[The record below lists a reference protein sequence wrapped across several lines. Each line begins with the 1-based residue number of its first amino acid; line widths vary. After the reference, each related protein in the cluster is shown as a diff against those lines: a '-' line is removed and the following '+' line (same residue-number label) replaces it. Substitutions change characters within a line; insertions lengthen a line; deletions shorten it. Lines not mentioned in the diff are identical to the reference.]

1 MTAALRKGPG
11 TGIVEKIPNIT
22 DFQEANCNKDIF
34 FTQFKEEKQFPNG
47 RRTRC
52 SVSLIIT
59 GGKSIKIVNQITLVR
74 MAILRSPQT
83 VNAVDGWKEM

>member
-34 FTQFKEEKQFPNG
+34 FTQFKDEK
-47 RRTRC
+47 
-52 SVSLIIT
+52 
-59 GGKSIKIVNQITLVR
+59 
-74 MAILRSPQT
+74 
-83 VNAVDGWKEM
+83 